1 MEILMSKYEK
11 SAKIDWS
18 IHAHINQ
25 PYRTHSLL
33 WEQIDAMAIIET
45 QDELE
50 KSIQQMDE
58 FTTASEMLS
67 AIGVNTNGK

>member
-1 MEILMSKYEK
+1 MNEYEK

-33 WEQIDAMAIIET
+33 WEQIDAMAIIDT

-50 KSIQQMDE
+50 ESIEQMTKFPE
-58 FTTASEMLS
+58 ATEMINT
-67 AIGVNTNGK
+67 IGVKTS

>member
-1 MEILMSKYEK
+1 MSKYEK

-33 WEQIDAMAIIET
+33 WEQIDAMAIIDT

-50 KSIQQMDE
+50 ESIEQMTE
-58 FTTASEMLS
+58 FPEATEMLNT
-67 AIGVNTNGK
+67 IGVKTS

>member
-1 MEILMSKYEK
+1 MSKYEK

-18 IHAHINQ
+18 IHAHINL

-33 WEQIDAMAIIET
+33 WEQIDSMAIIDT

-50 KSIQQMDE
+50 ESIEQMTE
-58 FTTASEMLS
+58 FPEATEMLNT
-67 AIGVNTNGK
+67 IGVKTS

>member
-1 MEILMSKYEK
+1 MSKYEK

-33 WEQIDAMAIIET
+33 WEQIDSMAIIDT

-50 KSIQQMDE
+50 ESIEQMTE
-58 FTTASEMLS
+58 FPESTEMLNT
-67 AIGVNTNGK
+67 IGVKTS

>member
-1 MEILMSKYEK
+1 MRDHEK
-11 SAKIDWS
+11 PAKIDWS

-33 WEQIDAMAIIET
+33 WEQIDSMAIIDN

-50 KSIQQMDE
+50 ESIQQMNQFPE
-58 FTTASEMLS
+58 AVEMLNT
-67 AIGVNTNGK
+67 IGVKTL

>member
-1 MEILMSKYEK
+1 MSKYEK

-25 PYRTHSLL
+25 PYRTYSLL
-33 WEQIDAMAIIET
+33 WEQIDSMAIIDT

-50 KSIQQMDE
+50 ESIEQMTE
-58 FTTASEMLS
+58 FPEATEMLNT
-67 AIGVNTNGK
+67 IGVKTS

>member
-1 MEILMSKYEK
+1 MSKYEK

-33 WEQIDAMAIIET
+33 WEQIDSMAIIDN
-45 QDELE
+45 QDHLE
-50 KSIQQMDE
+50 ESIQQMSQFPE
-58 FTTASEMLS
+58 AVKMLNT
-67 AIGVNTNGK
+67 IGVKTNGK

>member
-1 MEILMSKYEK
+1 MSKYEK

-33 WEQIDAMAIIET
+33 WEQIDSMAIIDT

-50 KSIQQMDE
+50 ESIEQMTE
-58 FTTASEMLS
+58 FPAATEMLNT
-67 AIGVNTNGK
+67 IGVKTS

>member
-1 MEILMSKYEK
+1 MSKYEK

-33 WEQIDAMAIIET
+33 WEQIDAMAIIDT

-50 KSIQQMDE
+50 ESIEQMTE
-58 FTTASEMLS
+58 FPEATEMLNI
-67 AIGVNTNGK
+67 IGVKTS

>member
-1 MEILMSKYEK
+1 MSKYEK

-18 IHAHINQ
+18 IHAHIDQ

-33 WEQIDAMAIIET
+33 WEQIDSMAIIDT

-50 KSIQQMDE
+50 ESIEQMTE
-58 FTTASEMLS
+58 FPEATEMLNT
-67 AIGVNTNGK
+67 IGVKTS

>member
-1 MEILMSKYEK
+1 MNNFEK

-33 WEQIDAMAIIET
+33 WEQIDSMTIIDT
-45 QDELE
+45 QDQLE
-50 KSIQQMDE
+50 ESIQQMDQFPE
-58 FTTASEMLS
+58 AVEMLNT
-67 AIGVNTNGK
+67 IGVKTNGK

>member
-1 MEILMSKYEK
+1 MSKYEK

-18 IHAHINQ
+18 IHAHIDQ

-33 WEQIDAMAIIET
+33 WEQIDSIAIIDT

-50 KSIQQMDE
+50 ESIEQMTE
-58 FTTASEMLS
+58 FPEATEMLNT
-67 AIGVNTNGK
+67 IGVKTS